1 MAGGE
6 SVGRVETHGLSA
18 SLMAPVVYP
27 ASGAATR
34 LHRRIAP
41 SPHRAIP
48 LSDTYRVVYDTYTYG
63 LRDRCAAM
71 KKKLTVTIDAEV
83 LPRAKRFARSNGV
96 SLSSLIERS
105 LRDVTEDETSTFA
118 TKWRGRF
125 KAVGRDDLRY
135 DALARKYL

>member
-1 MAGGE
+1 
-6 SVGRVETHGLSA
+6 
-18 SLMAPVVYP
+18 
-27 ASGAATR
+27 
-34 LHRRIAP
+34 
-41 SPHRAIP
+41 
-48 LSDTYRVVYDTYTYG
+48 
-63 LRDRCAAM
+63 M